1 LFNLARYTNIY
12 LKLTPRVF
20 AESRRGK
27 ATPETFFP
35 RLVSAFGAS
44 RLAWGSNY
52 PSSEGALP
60 QLLAT
65 ARESL
70 TCLEASDRDWIFA
83 RTAQTLYP
91 VLAD

>member
-1 LFNLARYTNIY
+1 MGI
-12 LKLTPRVF
+12 
-20 AESRRGK
+20 
-27 ATPETFFP
+27 
-35 RLVSAFGAS
+35 
-44 RLAWGSNY
+44 NY

-70 TCLEASDRDWIFA
+70 TCLAASDRDWIFA